1 MGMNNVNRVGIEYD
15 NSSIRAV
22 RMKVIKKKK
31 NESCQVE
38 KVIEL
43 KDDFSKPD
51 KLVEGLKKV
60 KKDLQISNQDSIR
73 TTLSG
78 KQIYAAVIPFQ
89 HLPES
94 EMATALRFEIRK
106 NISFESTGA
115 VIDYQILKEGTKN
128 GELATVLVCAVSA
141 SLLHKL
147 ETAFNQAGIH
157 LSVVEVLPITVAN
170 IHNSVNGK
178 SKDGCRVLIHFS
190 PNVCTF
196 VADGEDVPFYTRNIY
211 FSADEVLGDVKSS
224 ITEKEK
230 ERRIEALGEELKR
243 TLTFFEKSNSIN
255 GFDDITIVGHFADSL
270 ELKNMFIEK
279 IGTEPA
285 EREFLNDGKF
295 VINNENMANMEL
307 AVSLT
312 VE

>member
-1 MGMNNVNRVGIEYD
+1 MGLSNTSRVGIEYD

-22 RMKVIKKKK
+22 KVKVIKKKK
-31 NESCQVE
+31 SETCHVE
-38 KVIEL
+38 KVVEL
-43 KDDFSKPD
+43 KEDFSKQE
-51 KLVEGLKKV
+51 KLVEGLKKI
-60 KKDLQISNQDSIR
+60 KKELQISHQDSIR

-94 EMATALRFEIRK
+94 EMPTALRFEIRK

-115 VIDYQILKEGTKN
+115 VIDYQVLKEGTRN

-147 ETAFNQAGIH
+147 ETAYSQAGIH
-157 LSVVEVLPITVAN
+157 LSVVEVLPVTVAN
-170 IHNSVNGK
+170 IHNTVNGK

-211 FSADEVLGDVKSS
+211 FSADEVLGDVKST

-255 GFDDITIVGHFADSL
+255 GFDDITVVGHFADSI

-279 IGTEPA
+279 IGTEPI
-285 EREFLNDGKF
+285 ERKFLNDKKF
-295 VINNENMANMEL
+295 IIDKQNMANMEL

-312 VE
+312 VD